1 MELQRYEFF
10 FNRPKH
16 GIFAV
21 FAKFYPSP
29 AAKLGIFAV
38 FAKFYPS
45 PAAKLGIF
53 AVFARFGGGVSHGR
67 GA

>member
-16 GIFAV
+16 GIFAI

-29 AAKLGIFAV
+29 AAKLCIFAV
-38 FAKFYPS
+38 
-45 PAAKLGIF
+45 I
-53 AVFARFGGGVSHGR
+53 ARFHDEKSGALAAGVIGR
-67 GA
+67 K

>member
-21 FAKFYPSP
+21 FAKFQPSP
-29 AAKLGIFAV
+29 SAKLGIFAV
-38 FAKFYPS
+38 FAKFQPGAL
-45 PAAKLGIF
+45 AA
-53 AVFARFGGGVSHGR
+53 GVIGR
-67 GA
+67 E